1 MINNPFGS
9 SHDEEPKNETPCL
22 LQNERGVCVLY
33 KERYL
38 YSKYDPAKAIK
49 NIISN
54 LSINPDTLLLI
65 FSPALWHGLDDL
77 ILKLTDNFQIQNNGQ
92 IQFLRGCQIAAIEY
106 DDNLFSFSKKSLNE
120 LNFSSEDNLST
131 EYSST
136 VNTNLLKEQF
146 NKFKQ
151 SILFFNK
158 TEINSYLNFINTS
171 NFKKVI
177 RIDFSGGTYF
187 NRDQFENLYSV
198 TQSIIDQNL
207 KNKLTLIK
215 FGRLFSKNIFK
226 NLKHFDENTF
236 LLQSFEKTI
245 DKPILVL
252 GAGESLDKTI
262 TALKKLNAADTDKSL
277 NKSIKKTATP
287 LSNFFILAV
296 DQALTPLL
304 ENGIRPD
311 AVVAVESQLAIEKA
325 YIGKAVNSNI
335 PMFADLVS
343 RRHVTGITNGKKIF
357 YLSDYSKSDF
367 LKTLSEKNI
376 LPKIIRPL
384 GSVGLVAI
392 EIALLLRKNSDIPIY
407 VSGLDFSYTPG
418 ITHAK
423 GTVSHKRQLTLV
435 SKLKSIFNFDSA
447 FGTGTTYI
455 KDKSDNK
462 MITSVALSNYAKLFR
477 DLYSDEKNL
486 FDITTSGLD
495 LGIFRKDL
503 KAEIDST
510 LSDNITSQTLITS
523 KDDINSKSGIPS
535 TFRTCEFYDK
545 LSNSQFTPDKLKLI
559 FNYLEEEK
567 LALETLK
574 DILTYGDES
583 KYRNAALKNSTLQN
597 SESKSLSLEEQ
608 IDSLILPREYLY
620 LHFPDTPQNTNR
632 QSFLNRVRIETDF
645 FLKELK

>member
-1 MINNPFGS
+1 MINNDFGS
-9 SHDEEPKNETPCL
+9 SQNGEPKNETPCL

-38 YSKYDPAKAIK
+38 YSKYDPSKSIK

-54 LSINPDTLLLI
+54 LSINPDTLILI
-65 FSPALWHGLDDL
+65 FSPVLWYGLDDL
-77 ILKLTDNFQIQNNGQ
+77 FLKLTDNFQIKNNGQ
-92 IQFLRGCQIAAIEY
+92 IQFLRGCQIAAVEY
-106 DDNLFSFSKKSLNE
+106 DDALFSLAEKTLNE
-120 LNFSSEDNLST
+120 LCFSTDHNSESKTNSVINTSLS
-131 EYSST
+131 
-136 VNTNLLKEQF
+136 KEQSDIL
-146 NKFKQ
+146 KQ
-151 SILFFNK
+151 NILFFNK
-158 TEINSYLNFINTS
+158 NEINSYINFVNTS

-177 RIDFSGGTYF
+177 RIDFSGGTFF

-226 NLKHFDENTF
+226 NLKQFDENTF
-236 LLQSFEKTI
+236 LLQNFEKTV

-262 TALKKLNAADTDKSL
+262 ITLKKLYSADTDKSP
-277 NKSIKKTATP
+277 NVSSEKTVTSLP
-287 LSNFFILAV
+287 DFFILAV

-304 ENGIRPD
+304 ENGIKPD

-325 YIGKAVNSNI
+325 YIGKAVNSSI
-335 PMFADLVS
+335 PMILDLVS
-343 RRHVTGITNGKKIF
+343 RRHVTDITNGKKIF
-357 YLSDYSKSDF
+357 FLSDYSKRDF
-367 LKTLSEKNI
+367 LKPVSENDI
-376 LPKIIRPL
+376 LAKVIRPL
-384 GSVGLVAI
+384 GSVGLVAV
-392 EIALLLRKNSDIPIY
+392 ETALLLRKNSDSPIY
-407 VSGLDFSYTPG
+407 VSGLDFSYTQG

-447 FGTGTTYI
+447 FGTGTTCI

-462 MITSVALSNYAKLFR
+462 MITSVALSNYARLFR

-495 LGIFRKDL
+495 LGLTKKDF
-503 KAEIDST
+503 KSEVSNI
-510 LSDNITSQTLITS
+510 LSDDITLQTNITSKSDITS
-523 KDDINSKSGIPS
+523 TS
-535 TFRTCEFYDK
+535 RTCEFYDK

-559 FNYLEEEK
+559 SNYLTDEK

-583 KYRNAALKNSTLQN
+583 KYRNNS
-597 SESKSLSLEEQ
+597 SLEEQ

>member
-1 MINNPFGS
+1 MINNNFGS
-9 SHDEEPKNETPCL
+9 SENGEPKNETPCL
-22 LQNERGVCVLY
+22 LKNERGVCVLY

-38 YSKYDPAKAIK
+38 YSKYDPSKSIK

-54 LSINPDTLLLI
+54 LSINPDTLILI
-65 FSPALWHGLDDL
+65 FSPVLWYGLDDL
-77 ILKLTDNFQIQNNGQ
+77 LLKLTDNFQIQNNGQ
-92 IQFLRGCQIAAIEY
+92 AQILNGCKIAAVEY
-106 DDNLFSFSKKSLNE
+106 DDQLFSLAEKSLNDF
-120 LNFSSEDNLST
+120 NFSKEHSNI
-131 EYSST
+131 
-136 VNTNLLKEQF
+136 LKQ
-146 NKFKQ
+146 N
-151 SILFFNK
+151 ILFFNES
-158 TEINSYLNFINTS
+158 EINSYINFVNTS

-187 NRDQFENLYSV
+187 NRDKFENLYSI
-198 TQSIIDQNL
+198 TQSIINQNL

-226 NLKHFDENTF
+226 NLKQFDENTF
-236 LLQSFEKTI
+236 LLQNFEKTI
-245 DKPILVL
+245 NKPILVL

-262 TALKKLNAADTDKSL
+262 TALKKLDAADTDKSS
-277 NKSIKKTATP
+277 NESIKKTATP

-335 PMFADLVS
+335 PMILDLVS
-343 RRHVTGITNGKKIF
+343 RRHVADITDGKKIF
-357 YLSDYSKSDF
+357 FLSDYSKRDF
-367 LKTLSEKNI
+367 LNTLTEKNI
-376 LPKIIRPL
+376 LPKVIRPL
-384 GSVGLVAI
+384 GSVGLVAV
-392 EIALLLRKNSDIPIY
+392 EIALFLRKNSDIPVY
-407 VSGLDFSYTPG
+407 VSGLDFSYSPG

-423 GTVSHKRQLTLV
+423 GTVSHKRQLALV
-435 SKLKSIFNFDSA
+435 SKLKSIFNFDST
-447 FGTGTTYI
+447 FGTGTTFI
-455 KDKSDNK
+455 KDKSENK
-462 MITSVALSNYAKLFR
+462 MITSVALSNYARLFK
-477 DLYSDEKNL
+477 DLYTDEKNL

-495 LGIFRKDL
+495 LGLSRKDF
-503 KAEIDST
+503 KSEVSNI
-510 LSDNITSQTLITS
+510 LSDDITLQTNITSKSDITS
-523 KDDINSKSGIPS
+523 TSSA
-535 TFRTCEFYDK
+535 CEFYDK
-545 LSNSQFTPDKLKLI
+545 LSNSQFTADKLKLI
-559 FNYLEEEK
+559 SNYLTDEK

-583 KYRNAALKNSTLQN
+583 KYRKASSENSTTQN
-597 SESKSLSLEEQ
+597 SDSKNISLEEQ

>member
-1 MINNPFGS
+1 MINNNFGS
-9 SHDEEPKNETPCL
+9 SQNGEPKNETPCL

-38 YSKYDPAKAIK
+38 YSKYDPSKSIK

-54 LSINPDTLLLI
+54 LSINPDTLILI
-65 FSPALWHGLDDL
+65 FSPVLWHGLDDL
-77 ILKLTDNFQIQNNGQ
+77 LLKLTDNFQIQNNGQ
-92 IQFLRGCQIAAIEY
+92 TQFLRGCQIAAIEY
-106 DDNLFSFSKKSLNE
+106 DDNLFSLSKKTLNE
-120 LNFSSEDNLST
+120 INFSSENNLST
-131 EYSST
+131 ECSST

-146 NKFKQ
+146 NKLKQ
-151 SILFFNK
+151 NILLFNK
-158 TEINSYLNFINTS
+158 NEINSYINFVNTTH
-171 NFKKVI
+171 FKKVI

-187 NRDQFENLYSV
+187 NRDQFEQLYSV

-226 NLKHFDENTF
+226 NLKQFDENTF
-236 LLQSFEKTI
+236 LLQNFEKTI

-262 TALKKLNAADTDKSL
+262 IELKKLNAADTDKSP
-277 NKSIKKTATP
+277 NESVEKTASTI
-287 LSNFFILAV
+287 SDFFILAV

-304 ENGIRPD
+304 ENGIKPD

-335 PMFADLVS
+335 PIFLDLVS
-343 RRHVTGITNGKKIF
+343 RRHVADITNGKKIF
-357 YLSDYSKSDF
+357 FLSDYSKRNF
-367 LKTLSEKNI
+367 LKTLSGEDI
-376 LPKIIRPL
+376 LPKVIRPL
-384 GSVGLVAI
+384 GSVGLVAV
-392 EIALLLRKNSDIPIY
+392 EIALFLRKNSDIPIY
-407 VSGLDFSYTPG
+407 VSGLDFSYSPG
-418 ITHAK
+418 ITHSK
-423 GTVSHKRQLTLV
+423 GTVSHKRQLALV

-447 FGTGTTYI
+447 FGTGTTCI
-455 KDKSDNK
+455 KDKSENK
-462 MITSVALSNYAKLFR
+462 MITSVALSNYARLFR
-477 DLYSDEKNL
+477 DLYSDEKKL

-495 LGIFRKDL
+495 IGLTKKDF
-503 KAEIDST
+503 KTEIDII
-510 LSDNITSQTLITS
+510 LSSNIVSQTSITSQTDTTS
-523 KDDINSKSGIPS
+523 QSDATSSIHV
-535 TFRTCEFYDK
+535 CEFYDK
-545 LSNSQFTPDKLKLI
+545 LSNTQLTTDKLKLI
-559 FNYLEEEK
+559 SNYLANEK

-583 KYRNAALKNSTLQN
+583 KYRNN
-597 SESKSLSLEEQ
+597 LSLEEQ
-608 IDSLILPREYLY
+608 INSLILPREYLY